1 MMAEGLEIREVET
14 KADLKK
20 FILYPHKLYEGND
33 HWVPNLV
40 MDEINILSKDKN
52 PAFSHCESK
61 YWLAYRNG
69 NIVGRIAGIV
79 NKHYIEKWKNNY
91 VRFGWMDFINDE
103 AVSKALTQAVENWAA
118 YMGMTAVHGPLG
130 FTDLDP
136 EGLLISGF
144 DEIGNMASIYNYP
157 YYDTHLDKL
166 GYQKDTDWIEFE
178 ITVPDQVPEKIARIA
193 EIVRVKSKLRV
204 VQTKSRKD
212 ILPYSRKIFDL
223 LNITY
228 AHLYGVTE
236 LTDDQ
241 INAYIK
247 QYFGFIRHDFVSMVV
262 DEQDNLVGFGISMP
276 SLSKALRKSHGKLF
290 PFGFVRVLRAM
301 QKNDRIDLY
310 LIGVHPKYQN
320 KGVNAMLL
328 DSLTRI
334 YIKNNIKVAE
344 AHHELE
350 DNTKVQSLWTHFDSR
365 KHKRRRCYIKHLS

>member
-1 MMAEGLEIREVET
+1 MKEGVEIKEVKT
-14 KADLKK
+14 KAELKK
-20 FILYPHKLYEGND
+20 FILYPHKLYASNP

-40 MDEINILSKDKN
+40 MDELNILSRDKN

-61 YWLAYRNG
+61 YWLAYKNG
-69 NIVGRIAGIV
+69 EIVGRIAGIL
-79 NKHYIEKWKNNY
+79 NQNYIDKWKNPY
-91 VRFGWMDFINDE
+91 VRFGWMDFIDDE
-103 AVSKALTQAVENWAA
+103 RVSKALTEEVENWAKSKDMKA
-118 YMGMTAVHGPLG
+118 IHGPLG

-136 EGLLISGF
+136 EGLLIQGF

-157 YYDTHLDKL
+157 YYSGHLDKL

-178 ITVPDQVPEKIARIA
+178 IPVPDQVPEKIARVAAIA
-193 EIVRVKSKLRV
+193 KERHKLRV
-204 VQTKSRKD
+204 VESKSRKD
-212 ILPYSRKIFDL
+212 LLPYTRKIFDL

-236 LTDDQ
+236 LTEEQ

-247 QYFGFIRHDFVSMVV
+247 QYFGFIRHDFVSLVV
-262 DEQDNLVGFGISMP
+262 DEQDNLVAFGISMP
-276 SLSKALRKSHGKLF
+276 SLSKALRKSSGKLF
-290 PFGFVRVLRAM
+290 PLGFIRVLRAM
-301 QKNDRIDLY
+301 KKNDRIDLY

-350 DNTKVQSLWTHFDSR
+350 DNTKVQSLWTHFDGR